1 MTQGSLGR
9 NSPKKG
15 SGFKVQGSRFPPS
28 PTVNREP
35 MNRESLDEI
44 VLPRSL
50 TVRHLA
56 DLLGI
61 TPIEVIKR
69 LMRRGVMAS
78 INQSIDHEIAAVIA
92 SDLGRKAKFQPDES
106 RVKSQESRVPLPD
119 SRLSTPERSVS
130 RLVTRPAVV
139 TILGHVDHGKTSLL
153 DAIRHSNVA
162 DGEVGEI
169 TQHIGAYQVA
179 VDRQKITFI
188 DTPGHEAF
196 TAMRARG
203 ARVTDIA
210 VLVIAADDGI
220 MPQTREAIDHARS
233 AGVPIVVAIN
243 KIDKLN
249 ADIERV
255 KQQLAEQNLLVED
268 WGGDVIAIPVSAKT
282 GEGLPDLL
290 EYLLIVA
297 ELAELTANPDSPA
310 AGVVLEARLDNTRGP
325 LATLLVQRGTL
336 KIGDTLLV
344 ASAHWGKV
352 KAMFDHEGRLTGSA
366 GPSVPVEIMGLSKV
380 AFAGDTF
387 TVVANERKARARVAE
402 FQVEQQIRTPKS
414 PTLDDISSQIRAGE
428 SKGLNLIIK
437 TDVDGSIEPIRRS
450 LERLENEDVRLRI
463 IHSGSGTIT
472 ESDVMLAIASRAI
485 IIGFNTRP
493 EPRASHLADS
503 EGVEIRGY
511 QIIYRL
517 IEDIEKTMTGM
528 LEPTYVEILEGH
540 AEVRASFAVRHGKI
554 AGCYVIDGKVSRG
567 SLARVL
573 RNGQSVHE
581 SSVSSLKHFKES
593 VPEMAAGSECG
604 IGIEGFSDFAI
615 GDIIEF
621 YRKEKQ

>member
-1 MTQGSLGR
+1 MTQASLGR
-9 NSPKKG
+9 NSPATRGKEEKE
-15 SGFKVQGSRFPPS
+15 
-28 PTVNREP
+28 TT
-35 MNRESLDEI
+35 EI
-44 VLPRSL
+44 ALPRSL
-50 TVRHLA
+50 TVKHLA

-78 INQSIDHEIAAVIA
+78 INQSIDHGIAAAIA
-92 SDLGRKAKFQPDES
+92 SDLGRKAELQAEEKAPMAKQAPVSPKKS
-106 RVKSQESRVPLPD
+106 RGQKP
-119 SRLSTPERSVS
+119 
-130 RLVTRPAVV
+130 RPAVV

-169 TQHIGAYQVA
+169 TQHISAYQVT
-179 VDRQKITFI
+179 VDGQKITFI

-243 KIDKLN
+243 KIDKPN
-249 ADIERV
+249 ADVERV
-255 KQQLAEQNLLVED
+255 KQQLAEQNLLIED

-290 EYLLIVA
+290 EHLLILA
-297 ELAELTANPDSPA
+297 ELAELTADPDSPA
-310 AGVVLEARLDNTRGP
+310 EGVVLEARLDNTRGP
-325 LATLLVQRGTL
+325 LATLLVQKGTL
-336 KIGDTLLV
+336 KIGDIVLV

-352 KAMFDHEGRLTGSA
+352 KAMFDHEGKPTRSA
-366 GPSVPVEIMGLSKV
+366 GPSAPVEIMGLSKV
-380 AFAGDTF
+380 PFAGDIF

-402 FQVEQQIRTPKS
+402 FQQQIRTPKS
-414 PTLDDISSQIRAGE
+414 PTLDDISSQIRAGKT
-428 SKGLNLIIK
+428 KGINLIIK
-437 TDVDGSIEPIRRS
+437 TDVDGSIEPVRRS
-450 LERLENEDVRLRI
+450 LERLENEKVKLRI

-472 ESDVMLAIASRAI
+472 ESDVMLAIASKAI
-485 IIGFNTRP
+485 IVGFNTRP
-493 EPRASHLADS
+493 EPRAKHLADS
-503 EGVEIRGY
+503 EGVEIRTY

-517 IEDIEKTMTGM
+517 IDDIEKTMTGM
-528 LEPTYVEILEGH
+528 LEPTYIEVLEGH
-540 AEVRASFAVRHGKI
+540 AEVRASFAVKSGKI

-573 RNGQSVHE
+573 RNGQAVHE
-581 SSVSSLKHFKES
+581 SRVSSLKHFKES
-593 VPEMAAGSECG
+593 VAEMPAGSECG
-604 IGIEGFSDFAI
+604 IGIEGFSDFTI

>member
-1 MTQGSLGR
+1 M
-9 NSPKKG
+9 
-15 SGFKVQGSRFPPS
+15 
-28 PTVNREP
+28 
-35 MNRESLDEI
+35 
-44 VLPRSL
+44 LPRSL
-50 TVRHLA
+50 TVKHLA

-61 TPIEVIKR
+61 TPIELIKR
-69 LMRRGVMAS
+69 LMRIGVMAT
-78 INQSIDHEIAAVIA
+78 INQSIDHEIATAIA
-92 SDLGRKAKFQPDES
+92 SDLGRKTKIQPDES

-119 SRLSTPERSVS
+119 SRLPTPDS
-130 RLVTRPAVV
+130 RLITRPAVV

-169 TQHIGAYQVA
+169 TQHIGAYQVT
-179 VDRQKITFI
+179 VDGSTGSPQKITFI
-188 DTPGHEAF
+188 DTPGHEVF

-203 ARVTDIA
+203 AGVTDIA

-233 AGVPIVVAIN
+233 AGVPIIVAIN
-243 KIDKLN
+243 KIDKPN

-255 KQQLAEQNLLVED
+255 KQQLAEQNLLVEE

-282 GEGLPDLL
+282 GKGLPDLL
-290 EYLLIVA
+290 EHLLILA
-297 ELAELTANPDSPA
+297 ELAELTANPDLPA
-310 AGVVLEARLDNTRGP
+310 DGVVLEARLDNTRGP
-325 LATLLVQRGTL
+325 LATLLVQKGTL
-336 KIGDTLLV
+336 KIGDTILV
-344 ASAHWGKV
+344 AGAHWGKV
-352 KAMFDHEGRLTGSA
+352 KAMFDHEGKPTGSA

-380 AFAGDTF
+380 PFAGDIF
-387 TVVANERKARARVAE
+387 TVVDNERKARAMVAE
-402 FQVEQQIRTPKS
+402 FEVEQQIRTPKS
-414 PTLDDISSQIRAGE
+414 PTLDDISSQIRAGKA
-428 SKGLNLIIK
+428 KGLNLIIK

-450 LERLENEDVRLRI
+450 LERLENEEVRLRI

-493 EPRASHLADS
+493 EPRAKHLADS
-503 EGVEIRGY
+503 GGVEIRVY
-511 QIIYRL
+511 QIIYSL

-528 LEPTYVEILEGH
+528 LEPTYIEVIEGH
-540 AEVRASFAVRHGKI
+540 AEVRASFAVRYGKI
-554 AGCYVIDGKVSRG
+554 AGCYVTDGKVSRG
-567 SLARVL
+567 GLARVL
-573 RNGQSVHE
+573 RNGKAVHE

-593 VPEMAAGSECG
+593 VPQMPAGSECG

>member
-1 MTQGSLGR
+1 MTQASLGR

-15 SGFKVQGSRFPPS
+15 SRFKVQSSSPLSS
-28 PTVNREP
+28 PTVNRTP
-35 MNRESLDEI
+35 RDEI

-50 TVRHLA
+50 TVKHLA

-61 TPIEVIKR
+61 TPIELIKR
-69 LMRRGVMAS
+69 LMRIGVMAT
-78 INQSIDHEIAAVIA
+78 INQSIDHEIATAIA
-92 SDLGRKAKFQPDES
+92 SDLGRKTKIQPDES

-119 SRLSTPERSVS
+119 SRLPTPDS
-130 RLVTRPAVV
+130 RLITRPAVV

-169 TQHIGAYQVA
+169 TQHIGAYQVT
-179 VDRQKITFI
+179 VDGSTGSPQKITFI
-188 DTPGHEAF
+188 DTPGHEVF

-203 ARVTDIA
+203 AGVTDIA

-233 AGVPIVVAIN
+233 AGVPIIVAIN
-243 KIDKLN
+243 KIDKPN

-255 KQQLAEQNLLVED
+255 KQQLAEQNLLVEE

-282 GEGLPDLL
+282 GKGLPDLL
-290 EYLLIVA
+290 EHLLILA
-297 ELAELTANPDSPA
+297 ELAELTANPDLPA
-310 AGVVLEARLDNTRGP
+310 DGVVLEARLDNTRGP
-325 LATLLVQRGTL
+325 LATLLVQKGTL
-336 KIGDTLLV
+336 KIGDTILV
-344 ASAHWGKV
+344 AGAHWGKV
-352 KAMFDHEGRLTGSA
+352 KAMFDHEGKPTGSA

-380 AFAGDTF
+380 PFAGDIF
-387 TVVANERKARARVAE
+387 TVVDNERKARAMVAE
-402 FQVEQQIRTPKS
+402 FEVEQQIRTPKS
-414 PTLDDISSQIRAGE
+414 PTLDDISSQIRAGKA
-428 SKGLNLIIK
+428 KGLNLIIK

-450 LERLENEDVRLRI
+450 LERLENEEVRLRI

-493 EPRASHLADS
+493 EPRAKHLADS
-503 EGVEIRGY
+503 GGVEIRVY
-511 QIIYRL
+511 QIIYSL

-528 LEPTYVEILEGH
+528 LEPTYIEVIEGH
-540 AEVRASFAVRHGKI
+540 AEVRASFAVRYGKI
-554 AGCYVIDGKVSRG
+554 AGCYVTDGKVSRG
-567 SLARVL
+567 GLARVL
-573 RNGQSVHE
+573 RNGKAVHE

-593 VPEMAAGSECG
+593 VPQMPAGSECG